1 MSNKPK
7 RSSCKRNKKV
17 DGDKSMRQ
25 PKVTDTMKKT
35 RRVHDR
41 FNGTSKEELLKR
53 ILPDHIEDNLDIL
66 IIGINPGLFAA
77 YKGHHYVGP
86 GNHFWKCLYMS
97 GLIPEPLTGMQDFKA
112 LNYKIGFTNMV
123 ARTTPGSKDLS
134 SKEIREG
141 SNLLVKKI
149 QTYHPKIAVFNG
161 KCIYEIFSKEVFGQ
175 KKKDFKFGHQTNYIP
190 ETSTAIF
197 VMPSTSARCA
207 QFPRAEDKVHYFIQ
221 LKKLRDE
228 INGLK
233 VDDDVVETNYTFDL
247 QQATKLAKIN
257 QIKEEKQDIEYEVNN
272 NNDSNLRT
280 PFPHETT
287 TKSSKE
293 LSASCV
299 EKSPDTN
306 HCSQSKPQNTN
317 THSKTSPQNNNEPS
331 AENHP
336 NLMQVLQAEDNLT
349 PTLTGLMT
357 KATCSHNFLS
367 SCESFQNNRVKS
379 WVETQRN
386 QTYDHC
392 ELPMG
397 YESRFNANNNIRIIL
412 PEPDAIS
419 QQSMFSAGVS
429 GSTSGSTS
437 GYYSIDGNVIQYSR
451 QDRVERWILDQQY
464 VQNQLPERNLQTIQN

>member
-1 MSNKPK
+1 MQ
-7 RSSCKRNKKV
+7 
-17 DGDKSMRQ
+17 Q
-25 PKVTDTMKKT
+25 PKVTKGMKKT
-35 RRVHDR
+35 RKIYDR

-53 ILPDHIEDNLDIL
+53 ILPDHIDNNLDIL

-149 QTYHPKIAVFNG
+149 QTYQPKIAVFNG
-161 KCIYEIFSKEVFGQ
+161 KCIYEIFSKEIFGQ
-175 KKKDFKFGHQTNYIP
+175 KKKDFKFGHQVNSIP

-233 VDDDVVETNYTFDL
+233 IDDDVVETSYTFDL
-247 QQATKLAKIN
+247 QQATKLAKLS
-257 QIKEEKQDIEYEVNN
+257 QIKEEKHDSEYGLNET
-272 NNDSNLRT
+272 DKEKSLEIT
-280 PFPHETT
+280 PFPQKTKAQKEIHALVCIEDKSQASCSQNKSPHSSKQNEAVSVPT
-287 TKSSKE
+287 TKI
-293 LSASCV
+293 
-299 EKSPDTN
+299 
-306 HCSQSKPQNTN
+306 
-317 THSKTSPQNNNEPS
+317 NNEPC

-336 NLMQVLQAEDNLT
+336 NLIQVLQSEDNLT

-397 YESRFNANNNIRIIL
+397 YESRFNINNNIRIIL
-412 PEPDAIS
+412 PESDAIS

-437 GYYSIDGNVIQYSR
+437 GYYSIDGNVIYSR
-451 QDRVERWILDQQY
+451 QDRVERWLLEQQY
-464 VQNQLPERNLQTIQN
+464 VQDQMRERNMQAIQN